1 MPKKDASK
9 LSVVCDGLLFRI
21 FPQSADASERRL
33 VVAFTSAHAA
43 SGVTEVTRMLAKAL
57 RQGGTELAICLSYR
71 SLLQQGFAASN
82 SGLHAGPNVRDWSS
96 LGTGYERGNWHAI
109 QELLASSIERLRL
122 QYRYVLID
130 CAPITETQDA
140 IRLAPL
146 VDGVVL
152 VVEANRT
159 RREQIVY
166 AERNI
171 ESAGGR
177 ILGHVLN
184 KRTYAI
190 PAWFHRV
197 MTAVGV

>member
-1 MPKKDASK
+1 
-9 LSVVCDGLLFRI
+9 
-21 FPQSADASERRL
+21 
-33 VVAFTSAHAA
+33 
-43 SGVTEVTRMLAKAL
+43 
-57 RQGGTELAICLSYR
+57 
-71 SLLQQGFAASN
+71 
-82 SGLHAGPNVRDWSS
+82 
-96 LGTGYERGNWHAI
+96 
-109 QELLASSIERLRL
+109 
-122 QYRYVLID
+122 
-130 CAPITETQDA
+130 
-140 IRLAPL
+140 L